1 MSNLFGTKNSQW
13 KDPNRTRT
21 EETRRRWLNQISCP
35 PGMMTI
41 IIDHPRHKP
50 EKPNEQRQSEK
61 KFQKKQIAVSSRRG
75 ETQTHRGREREREK
89 KKQLTRTRNCQSK
102 PASSIADDLESGVGR
117 RRRCRRN
124 RSGLQE
130 RQTLRR
136 SGRQVSPHAHTIAA
150 TAATKTKTG
159 TTTTTSSDSPPCLP
173 ITLIN
178 LFFFHYL
185 LFLLT
190 TIASYGCADGGGG
203 GRRCCMRRVSDQ
215 ARAPADA
222 HPSPMR
228 IIAKFSPTDANN
240 TTY

>member
-1 MSNLFGTKNSQW
+1 
-13 KDPNRTRT
+13 
-21 EETRRRWLNQISCP
+21 
-35 PGMMTI
+35 MMTI
-41 IIDHPRHKP
+41 IIDHPIHKP
-50 EKPNEQRQSEK
+50 EKSNERRQSEK

-75 ETQTHRGREREREK
+75 ETQTHRGQERERERERE
-89 KKQLTRTRNCQSK
+89 KQLTRTRNCQSK

-136 SGRQVSPHAHTIAA
+136 SGRQVSPHTHTIAA

-159 TTTTTSSDSPPCLP
+159 TTTTTSSDSPPCLLT
-173 ITLIN
+173 TLIN

-203 GRRCCMRRVSDQ
+203 GGRRRCCMRRVSDR
-215 ARAPADA
+215 ARVPGDA
-222 HPSPMR
+222 HPSPTHI
-228 IIAKFSPTDANN
+228 IIAKISPTDANN